1 MEGSATPEVS
11 TTRTEKAE
19 IEFRASRANAGH
31 VDEVASSPEV
41 TRANRVD
48 DLPGFPGHRVP
59 RPGTSTGQYYVSDDQ
74 VVTQQ
79 IVCGLKE
86 ATNGQ

>member
-31 VDEVASSPEV
+31 VDEVASSLKV
-41 TRANRVD
+41 TRASRMD
-48 DLPGFPGHRVP
+48 EFPGFPGHRVP
-59 RPGTSTGQYYVSDDQ
+59 KPGTSTG
-74 VVTQQ
+74 
-79 IVCGLKE
+79 K
-86 ATNGQ
+86 